1 MKRIAKRIFNRIFRR
16 NRYRIPNGLN
26 LFPRRKKTKSEV
38 SLKELHELIQIL
50 KEQNKQKEN

>member
-26 LFPRRKKTKSEV
+26 LFPRRKKIKSEV
-38 SLKELHELIQIL
+38 SLKQLHELTQIL
-50 KEQNKQKEN
+50 KEQKKQKEN